1 MQLMAITDVIIDK
14 GATAAD
20 KGGMVFNVRA
30 YGALGGATDTNTTDD
45 TAAFKAAIAAAAAQ
59 VTTSPVSETAG
70 SGNGGVVFVPQ
81 GIYRIT
87 DTLNVPEGVS
97 ILGAGMHTS
106 QILFSMSASKDGLV
120 WSTPIPGPF
129 GQGGFLE
136 DIDIKAEKYDEGK
149 AAQSLVVLSHWANF
163 GFNRVRV
170 LGATAYNVGILN
182 CLNISAF
189 HLLAR
194 AARTSNLWIGAS
206 SETVTTTCRFVS
218 CYFQASLQG
227 PCADVAGL
235 ALSFD
240 GCVFEDAG
248 NTVPAAG
255 YGIRIRR
262 GTATLTGP
270 YFEAN
275 RSWDLIAGTDVV
287 EANSTESASVA
298 VLNPVVL
305 PLHDA
310 QGVLVKEPNT
320 GALRFERGSAFVQ
333 GGNYAQSPRPLVFTT
348 GMDMVQA
355 AGAFYPGVPQVEGG
369 TFANL
374 PGTVLYKKPA
384 TGQVVQAGNVVYGI
398 NP

>member
-1 MQLMAITDVIIDK
+1 MAVTDVIVDK
-14 GATAAD
+14 GATPTD

-30 YGALGGATDTNTTDD
+30 YGALGGATPTNIATNDD

-81 GIYRIT
+81 GIYRIK

-97 ILGAGMHTS
+97 IRGAGMHTS

-120 WSTPIPGPF
+120 WSTPTPGPF

-136 DIDIKAEKYDEGK
+136 DIDIKAEKYEEGK
-149 AAQSLVVLSHWANF
+149 TAQSLVVLSHWANF
-163 GFNRVRV
+163 AFNRVRV

-194 AARTSNLWIGAS
+194 AARTSNLWIGAT

-235 ALSFD
+235 ALYFD

-248 NTVPAAG
+248 NTVAAAG
-255 YGIRIRR
+255 YGIRIRG
-262 GTATLTGP
+262 GTATLTAP

-287 EANSTESASVA
+287 EQNSAYSPSVT
-298 VLNPVVL
+298 VINPVVM
-305 PLHDA
+305 PLHDV
-310 QGVLVKEPNT
+310 GGNLVKVSNT
-320 GALRFERGSAFVQ
+320 GAFKFERGIAIIQ
-333 GGNYAQSPRPLVFTT
+333 GGNLAQSPRPLVFSTQ
-348 GMDMVQA
+348 MDYVSA
-355 AGAFYPGVPQVEGG
+355 ATSAYGNPPQVEGG

-374 PGTVLYKKPA
+374 PGTVLYRKA
-384 TGQVVQAGNVVYGI
+384 GQMVQAGNVIYGI